1 MCMYK
6 KGILHFDVRVR
17 LCLQRCCSKSL
28 HAHHTTTRTRRW
40 IFFIFKPHALAL
52 SLFLCCHGYACKHD
66 AVMPHSTDITN
77 HCATRVDT
85 RSAFSPPHTSFTP
98 PSVTGEDDTKTRAKK
113 EKATGG
119 GDAHTSGVVWE
130 LCVNLARDGL
140 VDVVELIFVVLKLLG
155 RHGAPATPRHH
166 PCCVQSER
174 CQSC

>member
-1 MCMYK
+1 MLQQVATCTPHHDK
-6 KGILHFDVRVR
+6 NEAVDFFHFQTTCVGSFTLPLLPR
-17 LCLQRCCSKSL
+17 LRMQ
-28 HAHHTTTRTRRW
+28 TRRRDASLYRHNQPLCHKSRHEVC
-40 IFFIFKPHALAL
+40 FLSTPHII
-52 SLFLCCHGYACKHD
+52 H
-66 AVMPHSTDITN
+66 
-77 HCATRVDT
+77 
-85 RSAFSPPHTSFTP
+85 P